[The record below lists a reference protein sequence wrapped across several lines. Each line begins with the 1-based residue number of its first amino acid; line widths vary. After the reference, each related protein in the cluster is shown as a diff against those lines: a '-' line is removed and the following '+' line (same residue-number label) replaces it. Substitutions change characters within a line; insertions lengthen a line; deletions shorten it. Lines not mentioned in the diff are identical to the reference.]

1 MTGRVSL
8 PMYDLPGLQP
18 VWDAWWRGMCREMA
32 AAGVGG
38 LDEGLTRLSDHMAHW
53 RDPGMRLSQTCGYPL
68 MTFLAGTV
76 VPIGAPVYDLPGC
89 EGTRHVSM
97 IIVAENAPWTE
108 LADLRGSRAA
118 MNGRDSNTGMNLLR
132 RAVADLAG
140 GKPFFSAV
148 VETGGHVNSLAAVR
162 AGEADVA
169 AVDAVSYG
177 LAAIHRPELVEG
189 VRILCESPPSPTLPF
204 ITRASASDDER
215 AILVEALAAVM
226 ADPAL
231 APAREMLRLTAI
243 APVTTEDYAVLVRY
257 EADAAALGYPELA

>member
-1 MTGRVSL
+1 
-8 PMYDLPGLQP
+8 MYDAPWVAQANDALWQGL
-18 VWDAWWRGMCREMA
+18 A
-32 AAGVGG
+32 AYLRAHGVEDVPAE
-38 LDEGLTRLSDHMAHW
+38 LDRSRPNAEIW
-53 RDPGMRLSQTCGYPL
+53 RDPTLLFAQTCGYPL

-108 LADLRGSRAA
+108 LADFRGSRAA

-215 AILVEALAAVM
+215 AILAEALAAVM

-243 APVTTEDYAVLVRY
+243 APVRTEDYAVLVRY